1 LFDFVP
7 NARSMHGATERAVAE
22 RIVSRVGGSEMNNAP
37 SRIGLLAFVLCLSG
51 SAVSPTATQQN
62 SQTAPSTTAPITTRK
77 TSTPY
82 TGDLSRFEYEGRDE
96 KLQVQ
101 RVMDLLKIH
110 SGSAVADIGAGSGWF
125 TVRAAKRV
133 GAAGVVYAVDIN
145 PESIKYIDDRARREH
160 LGNVH
165 TILGKEDDAPLPA
178 ASVDSVLLL
187 KTYHEVA
194 QPVRLLQNL
203 RRALRPGALVGVIDR
218 NGRGDDHGVGRDV
231 VVKEA
236 GEAGYEL
243 IGEYDFVKADKE
255 DYFLIFRA
263 R

>member
-1 LFDFVP
+1 
-7 NARSMHGATERAVAE
+7 
-22 RIVSRVGGSEMNNAP
+22 MNNAQ
-37 SRIGLLAFVLCLSG
+37 SRIRKLKLAPAALALMLALFLCLSG
-51 SAVSPTATQQN
+51 SAVSPSATQQN
-62 SQTAPSTTAPITTRK
+62 SQSTPSTTAPSTTRK

-101 RVMDLLKIH
+101 RVMDLLQIH
-110 SGSAVADIGAGSGWF
+110 PGSAVADIGAGSGWF

-133 GAAGVVYAVDIN
+133 AATGVVYAVDIN
-145 PESIKYIDDRARREH
+145 PESIKYINDRARREK
-160 LGNVH
+160 LGNVR
-165 TILGKEDDAPLPA
+165 TILGKEDDAPLPT

-236 GEAGYEL
+236 SEAGYE
-243 IGEYDFVKADKE
+243 IAGEYDFVKADKE

>member
-1 LFDFVP
+1 
-7 NARSMHGATERAVAE
+7 
-22 RIVSRVGGSEMNNAP
+22 MNKAP
-37 SRIGLLAFVLCLSG
+37 SRSGKLRFASAALALLLAFVMYGTG
-51 SAVSPTATQQN
+51 SAGTRPRLAISRAATQQA
-62 SQTAPSTTAPITTRK
+62 SQSTPSPPRK

-101 RVMDLLKIH
+101 RVMDLLRIH
-110 SGSAVADIGAGSGWF
+110 AGSGVADIGAGSGWF
-125 TVRAAKRV
+125 TVRASKRV
-133 GAAGVVYAVDIN
+133 EATGVVYAVDIN
-145 PESIKYIDDRARREH
+145 PESIKHIDERARREG
-160 LGNVH
+160 LGNVR
-165 TILGKEDDAPLPA
+165 TILGKEDDALLPP

-187 KTYHEVA
+187 KTYHEIA

-243 IGEYDFVKADKE
+243 TGEYDFVKADKE
-255 DYFLIFRA
+255 DYFLIFRP

>member
-1 LFDFVP
+1 MGKMGFAL
-7 NARSMHGATERAVAE
+7 AALAL
-22 RIVSRVGGSEMNNAP
+22 
-37 SRIGLLAFVLCLSG
+37 LLAFVMCESG
-51 SAVSPTATQQN
+51 STSARLGLAVSRASTQQD
-62 SQTAPSTTAPITTRK
+62 SQSSPSPPRK
-77 TSTPY
+77 TSKPY

-101 RVMDLLKIH
+101 RVMDLLRIH
-110 SGSAVADIGAGSGWF
+110 AGSAVADIGAGSGWF
-125 TVRAAKRV
+125 TVRASKRV
-133 GAAGVVYAVDIN
+133 GATGVVYAVDIN
-145 PESIKYIDDRARREH
+145 PESIKYIEERVRREG
-160 LGNVH
+160 LGNVR
-165 TILGKEDDAPLPA
+165 TILGKEDDALLPP

-231 VVKEA
+231 VIREA

-243 IGEYDFVKADKE
+243 TGEYDFVKADKE
-255 DYFLIFRA
+255 DYFLIFRP